1 MEGFVKTLY
10 AFLFGPDDVYGGTG
24 HVFDATQGG
33 GYAKLFGEA
42 GEILPWLSND
52 KFCLYAGI
60 WFVCDVAEEAWRVKS
75 RDTKEPALERRWMF
89 FYAFGESLRISYR
102 SQSFD
107 LNTALRGLCNPAWLK
122 EVENGPTK
130 RVIARH
136 SKVALKSLID
146 AYKEA
151 SKEQGFKH
159 RNWFR
164 SEATLKAIADHAES
178 SWSLLSDHAEEYLL
192 PQAK

>member
-1 MEGFVKTLY
+1 
-10 AFLFGPDDVYGGTG
+10 
-24 HVFDATQGG
+24 
-33 GYAKLFGEA
+33 
-42 GEILPWLSND
+42 
-52 KFCLYAGI
+52 
-60 WFVCDVAEEAWRVKS
+60 
-75 RDTKEPALERRWMF
+75 MF

-102 SQSFD
+102 NQSLD
-107 LNTALRGLCNPAWLK
+107 LDTALRGLCNPAWLR
-122 EVENGPTK
+122 EDESGPTK

-136 SKVALKSLID
+136 CKVAFKSLID

-164 SEATLKAIADHAES
+164 SDATLKATTDHAES

-192 PQAK
+192 PLAK